1 MSDQNTQA
9 KLELEVEVRA
19 AEKVKALKS
28 DLDSIVLTL
37 KDLAKLKVPDNLAAK
52 LQPNAARDALNTMNA
67 KAQAASKIAGI
78 EAQASRQRRADASA
92 EAASRRMFD
101 AADVAALK
109 AKMGF
114 QARMGRQRYQ
124 EDAAAERQRRAY
136 DAAALRD
143 FRERFAFATRMG
155 RQRQAEAR
163 ESERA
168 EAAATRTRIAGERQ
182 VRQERERT
190 HREAIR
196 YGRDAFGKGRQA
208 VREIVRPP
216 AAVAAAGAA
225 GAVAGT
231 RRVLRAEGDVDAAE
245 MNARIYGGLSFD
257 LARKLRDQWA
267 APLAEALGAGTDS
280 LLNAYTEAT
289 KVGIPAAGAQAFAEL
304 ATKTSEAWSVSF
316 DVVTDTLGTVNSIL
330 TSKGAAYDGRKLKSV
345 ANTLQYLAAKQSTT
359 PEKLISFLKRG
370 AGGAD
375 VLGMSMESALAF
387 GSASTSLGNQAGQ
400 SGSLLDYIAG
410 RVVEMPKITKGH
422 GDQAKQARQLVG
434 ALGFGSAQAMDAK
447 RRSNPDAFLP
457 DLMERF
463 SKIKDPRKQDQ
474 AIRFFAGREWL
485 GEFGRMVKGAD
496 TYREAVKLAKESKGL
511 DAIGQVWELHR
522 LKLAF
527 VFKQFRT
534 GWLNILGEFGK
545 VLSPMARQAGDYF
558 LEWTVKL
565 RAGGLQARFRAA
577 LDGLIEGLGFRNFP
591 ALLRGIF
598 GTPGDGM
605 AGTVES
611 WKAFARGFGEG
622 IRNVAATIKR
632 VFQVFTG
639 GDMRPETIGRLAA
652 EILGF
657 SVALVIA
664 APVVSVL
671 TGLATGI
678 LAFAA
683 AARGAWAIIQAM
695 KLTPAAPGPGG
706 APGAAAGGGFMGW
719 FRNLLRLAPAVAMPL
734 TIDPSK
740 EDSDKLTKRL
750 GDWAKGQR
758 RDERSTWQDPPARV
772 QRQSANE
779 GWRGHIVPAA
789 FSQMGDLA
797 QSVGRLERA
806 MSGDRARLQLASITG
821 STVSALSRATGL
833 GGGALGQGAPRTG
846 SDGWVGPRLRVPGGM
861 FGAGNAGGGS
871 ATSNP
876 ANSAASAAM
885 LDAIAGTESGKAG
898 YDAVLGNGK
907 YGTPSKPVSTMT
919 LDEAFAFGRTVRA
932 RHGSSSALG
941 RYQIVGNTMRAAQR
955 ALGLDGSTVFDAATQ
970 DRMARWIARSQGL
983 GAWEG
988 LKGNPRAMAAAQA
1001 AMAQGGA
1008 KDVPAGAAGVA
1019 SSGSGGQFDGL
1030 RVKGGQAT
1038 AGGGTAEGVT
1048 DLARAAQADLPG
1060 GVKHFGAFNDRYH
1073 QGTGSK
1079 HALGLAFDTTLL
1091 DPSKSAAAA
1100 EAMRAKLRAAGLS
1113 PEAFK
1118 VIDEYRNPSARST
1131 GGHLHTQFNSREAAE
1146 RYHRFVEAQGGATV
1160 AGTGFRS
1167 TAWKKAVT
1175 PSEAASAVAPKPTAD
1190 ELAKQVKP
1198 LTGKSFGSDK
1208 GGAGSSG
1215 AGTTIHAPVTI
1226 NAANQS
1232 PAELAGTLQR
1242 HVAQARS
1249 WRAHDMEPEL
1259 T

>member
-1 MSDQNTQA
+1 MSDNTQA
-9 KLELEVEVRA
+9 KIELSVEDRCSNQIKSIKAEVDGLAKSLQGLSGIKLPGTLKAKPDSSGTRETVAGFNKA
-19 AEKVKALKS
+19 AE
-28 DLDSIVLTL
+28 
-37 KDLAKLKVPDNLAAK
+37 
-52 LQPNAARDALNTMNA
+52 AARKL
-67 KAQAASKIAGI
+67 SGI
-78 EAQASRQRRADASA
+78 EAQASRQRRASA

-101 AADVAALK
+101 AQDVAALRTK
-109 AKMGF
+109 LGF
-114 QARMGRQRYQ
+114 QIRMSRQKTQ
-124 EDAAAERQRRAY
+124 EEAAAERQRRTY

-143 FRERFAFATRMG
+143 FRDRFAFATRMG

-168 EAAATRTRIAGERQ
+168 EAAATRTRVAGERQ

-208 VREIVRPP
+208 VRDVVRPP
-216 AAVAAAGAA
+216 AAVAAAGAV

-304 ATKTSEAWSVSF
+304 ATKTSEAWSVPF

-330 TSKGAAYDGRKLKSV
+330 TSKGAAYDGSKLKSV

-434 ALGFGSAQAMDAK
+434 ALGYGSAQAMDAK

-558 LEWTVKL
+558 LEWTAKL

-639 GDMRPETIGRLAA
+639 GDMRPETVGRLAA

-671 TGLATGI
+671 TALATSI

-719 FRNLLRLAPAVAMPL
+719 SRNLLRLAPAVAMPL

-750 GDWAKGQR
+750 GDWARGQH

-806 MSGDRARLQLASITG
+806 MSGDRARLQLAALTG
-821 STVSALSRATGL
+821 STVSALSRATSL
-833 GGGALGQGAPRTG
+833 GGGGTLGQGGPRTG

-907 YGTPSKPVSTMT
+907 YGTPSKPVSTMS
-919 LDEAFAFGRTVRA
+919 LDEAFAFGRQIKA

-941 RYQIVGNTMRAAQR
+941 RYQIVGNTMRAAQQ

-1019 SSGSGGQFDGL
+1019 TSTAGGQFDGL

-1146 RYHRFVEAQGGATV
+1146 RYHRFVEAHGGATV

-1167 TAWKKAVT
+1167 TGWKKAVT
-1175 PSEAASAVAPKPTAD
+1175 PSEAASAVTPKPTAD

-1198 LTGKSFGSDK
+1198 LTGKPFGSDK